1 MMRKGIDYRLVIII
15 ILTILLLI
23 TGYIAQK
30 NRQDLVEQ
38 ANLVSSLNKDMVVWE
53 DKKGITHSETQIIET
68 RNTKDFLA
76 LKVKDGTITALQE
89 EVKKYKNQ
97 LGKNGSV
104 TKIKGDITID
114 TVYTKII
121 VKDNNFIWKDT
132 ISNKWLKWGYSVKKD
147 TLNKAEVNFKL
158 KLMYDYAVINK
169 EKSNGWF
176 KKPTSYTEVV
186 NYNPYSSTIS
196 QTTYRVTNDIKP
208 KRIGLGIIGGYGVG
222 PELIFTPI
230 IGVGLSYNF
239 IRF

>member
-15 ILTILLLI
+15 ILTVLLLI

-38 ANLVSSLNKDMVVWE
+38 TNLVSSLNKDMVVWK

-68 RNTKDFLA
+68 RNPKDFLA
-76 LKVKDGTITALQE
+76 LKVKDRTITALQE

-121 VKDNNFIWKDT
+121 VKNNNFIWKDT
-132 ISNKWLKWGYSVKKD
+132 ISNKWLKWEYSVKKD
-147 TLNKAEVNFKL
+147 TLNKAKVNFKL
-158 KLMYDYAVINK
+158 KLIYDYAIINK

-176 KKPTSYTEVV
+176 KKPTPYSEVV

-196 QTTYRVTNDIKP
+196 TTTYRVTNDIKKNHFKLAP
-208 KRIGLGIIGGYGVG
+208 YVGYGATLIDDVVKVG
-222 PELIFTPI
+222 PQAGF
-230 IGVGLSYNF
+230 GLTYNF
-239 IRF
+239 